1 MYIYIMIYVY
11 VCMIMFT
18 DLVRFPQILKYLYII
33 HIWFPRV
40 DVLVPL
46 CLLVLEALMDKYGD
60 KDLVDDLI
68 ARKTEAN
75 LFVAN
80 PDFPGNQDLNPHVIC
95 LMGFKFK
102 IAPQFY
108 KIQFGD
114 HPMAGLEGVLVLG
127 RHGGNRQEFKGPI
140 PPLLHLLVWSMELL
154 RSLWRPIPNDVR
166 YLLWFWH
173 RTRGACPCFFSWGM
187 ILSLLVHHKDIWPF
201 PLEILL
207 RQPRSPK
214 PNLLPNLDRK
224 SRKPR
229 LPNKK
234 RPKFLGYIMY
244 YAKTWLYTFSH
255 CILSPEYQMLL
266 WGNNQNIIDLMCQ
279 SLRRSI

>member
-127 RHGGNRQEFKGPI
+127 RHGGNRQEFKGQFHHYYI
-140 PPLLHLLVWSMELL
+140 FWCDRWSYCE
-154 RSLWRPIPNDVR
+154 V
-166 YLLWFWH
+166 F
-173 RTRGACPCFFSWGM
+173 G
-187 ILSLLVHHKDIWPF
+187 V
-201 PLEILL
+201 
-207 RQPRSPK
+207 
-214 PNLLPNLDRK
+214 
-224 SRKPR
+224 
-229 LPNKK
+229 
-234 RPKFLGYIMY
+234 
-244 YAKTWLYTFSH
+244 
-255 CILSPEYQMLL
+255 LSPMMFDIYCGFGTELGVHVHVFFLEAWSYRC
-266 WGNNQNIIDLMCQ
+266 WSTTRTSDRSRWRSSFGNPEAQ
-279 SLRRSI
+279 SQTCSQTWTENPESQDCPTRSDQSS